1 LARVRT
7 RTWKFE
13 SLYRPPRNH
22 FASRCGLFWWVST
35 GTSTCVQM
43 QEFLTLRNMKAELPK
58 LMKSQY
64 FQNVGDELPFFD
76 SYSFIS
82 SEGIFRKGLG
92 RRIAKYG
99 RELCAPP
106 LEPWPSWQPPRARR
120 PLPRSPASWVARP
133 RSAARRSHPRSP
145 SSLPPGM
152 CRERPFRWTSTPGLS
167 LLPASLP
174 WAWLFRTR

>member
-1 LARVRT
+1 MSRFKSHLLCVFPLHVLSRPSHLCKAVVKPARFANCQKGILARGNKISKLRT

-82 SEGIFRKGLG
+82 SKAFF
-92 RRIAKYG
+92 A
-99 RELCAPP
+99 
-106 LEPWPSWQPPRARR
+106 RA
-120 PLPRSPASWVARP
+120 
-133 RSAARRSHPRSP
+133 
-145 SSLPPGM
+145 
-152 CRERPFRWTSTPGLS
+152 
-167 LLPASLP
+167 
-174 WAWLFRTR
+174 